1 MAIIKKTFKESG
13 IVVGKEIKEASDEIK
28 FMENGKEKVIPAQ
41 PMRYIVKIV
50 SSEDVDDKNGM
61 ATPSYVEFTLN
72 SGSSFVNN
80 TNAKIASNED
90 VELFNKLKYL
100 DKILVK
106 LEMTT
111 SGSFKMVG
119 VVKESK

>member
-13 IVVGKEIKEASDEIK
+13 IVVGKEIKEASEEIK

-50 SSEDVDDKNGM
+50 SSEDVDEKNGM

-72 SGSSFVNN
+72 SGSPFVNN
-80 TNAKIASNED
+80 VNAKIASNED